1 MEYINA
7 LRFFGDN
14 SKIHNST
21 FEKCNLLNIVSNN
34 FTMLSNS
41 FINSTDDNYQGFVRG
56 NDTKFF
62 DNSVTNNSAG
72 FLLWE
77 SDNITIK
84 HNICHNVTGHC
95 FRFVQVNN
103 SVIKNNNFSNKE
115 SYHSLFF
122 EDSNNNSISNNHFY
136 NTTRTGDTVYVS
148 GDFNILSENYF
159 ENCGLQGYWWQECI
173 QISGDSYRESTGNIV
188 SNNTLINVT
197 GSGIAITSNVN
208 NTIIRDNL
216 ILGRTDI
223 KSSDFGILLF
233 MYNDDSTDRFR
244 YSPSDTLIYN
254 NTIRY
259 FSNGVG
265 CDYYGYGNWGF
276 HNVISSNTIVD
287 NDLGIYVWTLY
298 DNNTIENNYIRNIQM
313 TNSSS
318 LGWAGIYIKSEA
330 NYWSRNTSITNNT
343 ILSHRGPGILIDNS
357 EDLTVKNNK
366 ITVQTPKQYAGNGIM
381 VRNSVDVKIKSNVIV
396 TNRSSESMDAG
407 AFLYGGNKIYVANN
421 EIEASIG
428 IEASNIGYSSGIV
441 TEIRNNTVIASNYGI
456 ISNRTDVEIVNNTIV
471 GACSDQECKI
481 INFVK
486 VGDFGIFTQESNVI
500 SNRNNITYFNEAF
513 AGFLSEFNVSNSY
526 IDYTK
531 IAVKGS
537 NCEIE
542 MYNNTITNAFSSVVN
557 IHKSVYSSVNNN
569 YTNFAKGID
578 SFNSTVNILKDNF
591 KDGETCLDLHDS
603 EYLLEDSHLQCSND
617 NILVSY
623 SLQILIADEYG
634 LGSEEHSFEVLNSN
648 DDVNIFAYTR
658 DSGYS
663 GYYVIDVYRLTPDN
677 LEMDYNPFTLKYFNN
692 NVPVVL
698 VKDINYNQTV
708 VGILDTTPPSS

>member
-1 MEYINA
+1 MVA
-7 LRFFGDN
+7 R
-14 SKIHNST
+14 
-21 FEKCNLLNIVSNN
+21 
-34 FTMLSNS
+34 
-41 FINSTDDNYQGFVRG
+41 
-56 NDTKFF
+56 
-62 DNSVTNNSAG
+62 
-72 FLLWE
+72 
-77 SDNITIK
+77 
-84 HNICHNVTGHC
+84 
-95 FRFVQVNN
+95 
-103 SVIKNNNFSNKE
+103 
-115 SYHSLFF
+115 
-122 EDSNNNSISNNHFY
+122 
-136 NTTRTGDTVYVS
+136 
-148 GDFNILSENYF
+148 
-159 ENCGLQGYWWQECI
+159 
-173 QISGDSYRESTGNIV
+173 
-188 SNNTLINVT
+188 
-197 GSGIAITSNVN
+197 TSNVN

-216 ILGRTDI
+216 VLGRTDI

-343 ILSHRGPGILIDNS
+343 ILSQRGPGILIDNS

-428 IEASNIGYSSGIV
+428 IEASNIGYSSGI
-441 TEIRNNTVIASNYGI
+441 
-456 ISNRTDVEIVNNTIV
+456 
-471 GACSDQECKI
+471 
-481 INFVK
+481 NFVK

-537 NCEIE
+537 NCEID

-591 KDGETCLDLHDS
+591 KDGVTCLDLHDS
-603 EYLLEDSHLQCSND
+603 EYVFEDSHLQCSSD

-648 DDVNIFAYTR
+648 DDVNIFAYTG

-708 VGILDTTPPSS
+708 VGILDTTPPSSLLTGESNLINNENINIRFTRIR